1 MKNKQMERAI
11 QEARKNIEK
20 REGYG
25 MRTQDVIELANLSK
39 DSLFDAITSS
49 FDYGFAKGMRF
60 ARAMNRALEG

>member
-11 QEARKNIEK
+11 QEARKNIAK

-25 MRTQDVIELANLSK
+25 MRTQDVIELTNLSK
-39 DSLFDAITSS
+39 DSLSDAIMSS

-60 ARAMNRALEG
+60 ARAMNRASEG